1 MTSKHIAP
9 AALMVLAG
17 PALAHSGPHAH
28 PHGSEPW
35 IVAMG
40 VALIGAAALIAW
52 RRK

>member
-1 MTSKHIAP
+1 MKTSLFAL
-9 AALMVLAG
+9 AALLPMTTA
-17 PALAHSGPHAH
+17 ALAHPGAHTH

-40 VALIGAAALIAW
+40 VALIVGVALAAW